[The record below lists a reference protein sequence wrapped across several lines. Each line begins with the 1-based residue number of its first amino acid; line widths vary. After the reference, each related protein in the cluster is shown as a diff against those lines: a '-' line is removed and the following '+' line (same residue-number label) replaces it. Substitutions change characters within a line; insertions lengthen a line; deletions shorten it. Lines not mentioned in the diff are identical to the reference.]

1 MILQARAVLDP
12 AWKWL
17 VTLFSVL
24 LCAACSQGVPVSTQK
39 IDLQSGSFGV
49 PGKAV
54 EQGIS
59 LIRFDQSDARYD
71 STLSLVVQRWLGAN
85 EEDATTYL
93 QQISETFSDTFVS
106 EVEAEV
112 RRRKCIYSI
121 MPESGA
127 FIDLINKD
135 ISSGSTSVEFD
146 VFTVATPEELDAL
159 ERAGD
164 EGFDREYAK
173 LTAKYRSS
181 ETGNVGT
188 TEVVAVASDCLLG
201 VHVGTTVDVF
211 KFDDLIALSPQLG
224 FVPQPAE

>member
-1 MILQARAVLDP
+1 M
-12 AWKWL
+12 
-17 VTLFSVL
+17 S
-24 LCAACSQGVPVSTQK
+24 
-39 IDLQSGSFGV
+39 

-54 EQGIS
+54 VQGIS
-59 LIRFDQSDARYD
+59 LIRLDQSDARYD

-93 QQISETFSDTFVS
+93 QQISETFSDAFVS

-164 EGFDREYAK
+164 EGFDREYAR